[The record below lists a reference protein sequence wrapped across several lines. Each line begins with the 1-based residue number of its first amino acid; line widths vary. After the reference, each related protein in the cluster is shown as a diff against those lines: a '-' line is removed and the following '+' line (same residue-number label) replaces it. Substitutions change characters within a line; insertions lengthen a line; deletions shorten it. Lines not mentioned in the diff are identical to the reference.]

1 MKQQNIVNAYKVI
14 KKYENEKLPL
24 DISYGFFKLKKLLQ
38 SQWDFE
44 VEREKSIFDKY
55 EITQGDNGNLIFK
68 SPEDQQNFAK
78 DIAELLDMDCDWDED
93 KIKINFGDRL
103 ELPVVDI
110 EALDDFVA
118 F

>member
-14 KKYENEKLPL
+14 KKYEKEKLPL

-44 VEREKSIFDKY
+44 VEQEKTIFDKY
-55 EITQGDNGNLIFK
+55 QPQQDENGNFLFK
-68 SPEDQQNFAK
+68 SNEDQQNFAK
-78 DIAELLDMDCDWDED
+78 DIAELLNMECDWNED
-93 KIKINFGDRL
+93 KIYINFNNRIEMPL
-103 ELPVVDI
+103 IDI
-110 EALDDFVA
+110 EALDDFVS

>member
-38 SQWDFE
+38 AQWDFE
-44 VEREKSIFDKY
+44 VEREKALFNKY
-55 EITQGDNGNLIFK
+55 NPVQDENGNLVFK
-68 SPEDQQNFAK
+68 SDEDRQRFAEE
-78 DIAELLDMDCDWDED
+78 IAELLNMDCDWDED
-93 KIKINFGDRL
+93 KVQINFGDRL
-103 ELPVVDI
+103 EMPIVDI
-110 EALDDFVA
+110 EALDDFVT

>member
-38 SQWDFE
+38 TQWDFE
-44 VEREKSIFDKY
+44 VEREKALFEKY
-55 EITQGDNGNLIFK
+55 NPVQDDNGNLVFK
-68 SPEDQQNFAK
+68 TPEDQQGFAE
-78 DIAELLDMDCDWDED
+78 DIEELLSMDCDWDED
-93 KIKINFGDRL
+93 KIKIDFNNRL
-103 ELPVVDI
+103 DMPIVDI
-110 EALDDFVA
+110 EALDDFVT

>member
-38 SQWDFE
+38 AQWDFE
-44 VEREKSIFDKY
+44 VEREKALFEKY
-55 EITQGDNGNLIFK
+55 NPAQDENGNLVFK
-68 SPEDQQNFAK
+68 TEEDKQGFAEE
-78 DIAELLDMDCDWDED
+78 IAELLNMDCDWDED
-93 KIKINFGDRL
+93 KVQINFGDRL
-103 ELPVVDI
+103 EMPIVDI
-110 EALDDFVA
+110 EALDDFVT